1 MDGWMDGWMDR
12 WIDGWY
18 GNQTPVNTAKWKRT
32 SVVRARACTP
42 AHARIYLF
50 TRSRRGKFINWPIV
64 DGAATRSHA
73 RFLFNR
79 NGNVQGRTPGL

>member
-1 MDGWMDGWMDR
+1 MDGWMDGW
-12 WIDGWY
+12 IDGWH

-32 SVVRARACTP
+32 SAARARAYTP

-64 DGAATRSHA
+64 GGTATRSHA
-73 RFLFNR
+73 RCPFNR
-79 NGNVQGRTPGL
+79 SGNIQGRALGL